1 MRERVRDV
9 SRKSDKKNR
18 VTNRKEAPLDLYQSR
33 GSPVDRILYLQRTIG
48 NRAVTHLIASGT
60 LQANPQTVQRQA
72 AGTAAYTTPA
82 IQGVYQDMLNARIMP
97 ASEQLGALDVL
108 DVQITGPWKNI
119 TWARVQDEAGRR
131 IFDPNMI
138 HQGTNTPLC
147 GPSVIVHALASQ
159 DPVGYATL
167 VKEVFEKAEVNGT
180 LADDDLLKASP
191 LTVMDE
197 VDWMVLSCMR
207 DTENWLVDYEG
218 GTITDEGFAGMTMP
232 GEIQEWMETILK
244 CVETTTYTSYTYGE
258 VDNAIEVKRLLDS
271 HGSDIMVAMLVDFH
285 YFKNKPQEAA
295 ANVPSHWVRVLS
307 IPQASTTQIKINAY
321 DPYDRGSVQI
331 YEFPPLDIEDVLFEF
346 VVGSTKPNLL

>member
-1 MRERVRDV
+1 LRERVENV
-9 SRKSDKKNR
+9 SRESEKRNR
-18 VTNRKEAPLDLYQSR
+18 VTNRNGQPLNLYQSR
-33 GSPVDRILYLQRTIG
+33 GSPVDQILYLQRTIG
-48 NRAVTHLIASGT
+48 NRAVTRLIESGT
-60 LQANPQTVQRQA
+60 LPADLQVVQRQA

-82 IQGVYQDMLNARIMP
+82 IQGVYQGMLNAGITP
-97 ASEQLGALDVL
+97 TNEQLWALDVL
-108 DVQITGPWKNI
+108 DVQVTGPWKNV
-119 TWARVQDEAGRR
+119 TWATVQDEAGQR

-167 VKEVFEKAEVNGT
+167 VKEVFQKAEVNGT
-180 LADDDLLKASP
+180 RADDDLLNASP

-197 VDWMVLSCMR
+197 ADWMVLSCMR

-232 GEIQEWMETILK
+232 GEIQEWMETLLK
-244 CVETTTYTSYTYGE
+244 CVETTTYISYACGE
-258 VDNAIEVKRLLDS
+258 VDNVTAVKDLLDR
-271 HGSDIMVAMLVDFH
+271 HGNDIIVAMLVDFH
-285 YFKNKPQEAA
+285 YFQNKPQDAT

-307 IPQASTTQIKINAY
+307 IPQASAAQIKIEAY

-346 VVGSTKPNLL
+346 VVGSTRPNLL